1 MALFTFPLVCLLA
14 LFTSRGAR
22 GQDIALVYSI
32 DEELPA
38 GTFVG
43 DVAQDSNIRDL
54 VGSEQEFRDLTYRF
68 LAEGS
73 NVATNFRLQS
83 DSGALTTGSQLDRE
97 SLCRSVGD
105 GRGRDGGGGVRSV
118 GDRG

>member
-43 DVAQDSNIRDL
+43 DVAEDSNIRDL

-105 GRGRDGGGGVRSV
+105 EKGRGGGG
-118 GDRG
+118 GQ